1 MAAISVT
8 AANVAKIDGATVTF
22 NAGATITAGQAVY
35 VDATGLVQ
43 VMTNATSAGSG
54 VGATNYGI
62 ALNGGGAG
70 QPIAILL
77 PGGTINIGGVPS
89 QGKPYAL
96 GTAGGIIPVDD
107 IAGGEFMTLLAVA
120 LDSRTS

>member
-1 MAAISVT
+1 
-8 AANVAKIDGATVTF
+8 
-22 NAGATITAGQAVY
+22 
-35 VDATGLVQ
+35 
-43 VMTNATSAGSG
+43 MTNATSAGSG

-120 LDSRTS
+120 LDSTNKLKLVASGVSGVTAATAVT